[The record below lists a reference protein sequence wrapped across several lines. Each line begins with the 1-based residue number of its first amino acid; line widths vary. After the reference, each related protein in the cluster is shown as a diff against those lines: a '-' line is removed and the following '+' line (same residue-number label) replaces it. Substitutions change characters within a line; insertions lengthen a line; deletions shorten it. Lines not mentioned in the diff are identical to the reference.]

1 MNYLIDTNIISEVR
15 KGRRCD
21 PNVASWYEI
30 IEDASLYLS
39 VLVIGEIRKGIE
51 RVRPKDNAQANAIE
65 NWLAAVDKAFG
76 ERILPID
83 RAVANEW
90 GGAAQRQPPAAGYRR
105 PSGGNCQNPSHDAGD
120 TQHRRHRRSGCSH
133 SQSLRAQISSS
144 SNRGAI

>member
-51 RVRPKDNAQANAIE
+51 SVRPKDNAQANAIE
-65 NWLAAVDKAFG
+65 NWLVAVDKAFG
-76 ERILPID
+76 ERILPVD

-90 GGAAQRQPPAAGYRR
+90 GRLNARR
-105 PSGGNCQNPSHDAGD
+105 PLPVIDGLLAATAKIHHMTLVTRNTADIADLGVPILNPFEP
-120 TQHRRHRRSGCSH
+120 R
-133 SQSLRAQISSS
+133 
-144 SNRGAI
+144 

>member
-51 RVRPKDNAQANAIE
+51 SVRPKDNAQANAIE
-65 NWLAAVDKAFG
+65 NWLVAVDKAFG
-76 ERILPID
+76 ERILPVD

-90 GGAAQRQPPAAGYRR
+90 GRLNARR
-105 PSGGNCQNPSHDAGD
+105 PLPVNDGLLAATAEIHHMTLVTRNTADIADLGVHILNPFEP
-120 TQHRRHRRSGCSH
+120 R
-133 SQSLRAQISSS
+133 
-144 SNRGAI
+144 